1 MRAERGRNQVV
12 GIDLGTTNTA
22 VARIPMEEERLEDFP
37 VLQRI
42 SESEVAARRTLP
54 SFTYLPGAHELPEG
68 ATALPW
74 DAERPFLV
82 GEYARAQGSR
92 VPGRVVSSAKSW
104 LAHRR
109 ADPTEPL
116 LPWEALRD
124 SPRVSAVETSRRY
137 LAHLRE
143 AWDHADPSHP
153 LALQDLVL
161 TVPASFDE
169 VARELTVL
177 AADQAGLD
185 RITLL
190 EEPQA
195 AFYAWL
201 WERQGRWRKELAGV
215 RQILVCDIGGGTSDF
230 TVIRVGE
237 EALERV
243 AVGEHLML
251 GGDNL
256 DIALAHLVEAN
267 LAGQLDL
274 LQWGVLRHECRR
286 AKETLLGEN
295 PPESCT
301 LTIPGSGARLL
312 GAARAAELK
321 RTEVEELVL
330 EGFFP
335 RVALDEPLCAETRTG
350 LREWGLPYAADPAV
364 PRHLAAFLRRHSL
377 SPDAVLFNGG
387 ACRPAA
393 IRERLRGILQDW
405 GGQAVRI
412 LENPASD
419 LAVARGAAAFGWLKA
434 HGRERIR
441 GGIARSYYLGVGQ
454 DRTVCVIHRNQEEGE
469 RVELR
474 EPELRLVVDRPVAFP
489 LFAATDRPGDRPGEV
504 VEQEHLSPLGTLQ
517 TVVAGT
523 GQGSG
528 EVPVHLSAQVT
539 EVGTLALWATLR
551 DGSRRWALE
560 LPLRG
565 RRSVPSLPEVPAERV
580 EEARARIR
588 QTFLQRPGR
597 GLSEALRPRT
607 LLATLEADLGHRDSW
622 PPSLLRSLW
631 EGFYE
636 VLNRRRADP
645 ESESSWLNGAGFCLR
660 PGFGYPLDAWRVEQ
674 MAALVPEWLQ
684 FPREERV
691 RREWWVFWRRLAAG
705 LGTTSQ
711 EELWAQMSPH
721 LLPGRRHIKTR
732 VKSLLAS
739 ETTEFLRL
747 AASLERLPLAEK
759 EALGTVLRAR
769 FKARPEDCWLLAR
782 LGARRLLGGGPQHVL
797 DPELVTPWVED
808 FLTSRWRDSRAV
820 GFALAEI
827 TRFTGDRRLDLAEET
842 REAVARRLRAEDL
855 PEAARMVE
863 EIVEVEAEDKA
874 RLLGESLPV
883 GLRL

>member
-22 VARIPMEEERLEDFP
+22 VARIPVEGESLEDFP
-37 VLQRI
+37 VLQRV
-42 SESEVAARRTLP
+42 SESEVATRRTLP
-54 SFTYLPGAHELPEG
+54 SFTYLPGPHELPEG

-74 DAERPFLV
+74 DAERTFLV
-82 GEYARAQGSR
+82 GEYARAQGCR

-124 SPRVSAVETSRRY
+124 SPRLSAVETSCRY

-143 AWDHADPSHP
+143 AWDHADPDHP

-169 VARELTVL
+169 VARELTLL

-201 WERQGRWRKELAGV
+201 WERPDRWRKELAGC

-256 DIALAHLVEAN
+256 DIALAHQVEAN
-267 LAGQLDL
+267 LDGQLDL

-286 AKETLLGEN
+286 AKEALLGKD
-295 PPESCT
+295 PPDRCT
-301 LTIPGSGARLL
+301 ITIPGSGARLL
-312 GAARAAELK
+312 GAARTAELK

-335 RVALDEPLCAETRTG
+335 RVALDEPLRTETRTG
-350 LREWGLPYAADPAV
+350 LREWGLPYAADPAI
-364 PRHLAAFLRRHSL
+364 PRHLAAFLKRHSL
-377 SPDAVLFNGG
+377 LPDAVLFNGG
-387 ACRPAA
+387 ACRPDA
-393 IRERLRGILQDW
+393 IRERLREILQDW
-405 GGQAVRI
+405 GGHSVRI

-434 HGRERIR
+434 HGCERIR

-489 LFAATDRPGDRPGEV
+489 LFAATDRPEDRPGEV
-504 VEQEHLSPLGTLQ
+504 VEQELLSPMGTLQ

-565 RRSVPSLPEVPAERV
+565 RRSVPALPETPAERL
-580 EEARARIR
+580 EEARTRIR
-588 QTFLQRPGR
+588 ETFLQRPGR
-597 GLSEALRPRT
+597 SRPENMRPRT

-631 EGFYE
+631 EVFYE
-636 VLNRRRADP
+636 VMNRRRADP

-660 PGFGYPLDAWRVEQ
+660 PGFGYPLDAWRVGQ
-674 MAALVPEWLQ
+674 MAALGPEWLQ

-705 LGTTSQ
+705 LSTTSQ

-739 ETTEFLRL
+739 ERTEFLRL

-797 DPELVTPWVED
+797 DPEFVTPWVED
-808 FLTSRWRDSRAV
+808 FLATRWRDPRSV

-827 TRFTGDRRLDLAEET
+827 TRFTGDRRLDLSEE
-842 REAVARRLRAEDL
+842 RRLAVASRLRAESL